1 MSCSAH
7 GGGMK
12 VNGSTILEGERIVL
26 VPYKRE
32 HVPRY
37 HEWMQSAELL
47 EQTAS
52 ERLTL
57 EQEYDMQRSWFQD
70 ENNCMAGDVNLF
82 LNDNKL
88 DIAEIEVMIA
98 EPSCRRNGFGT
109 EALLTM
115 MNYGANHLGIKKYEA
130 KIGCGNKASLTLFQ
144 KLGFVETSYS
154 DVFNEWTLQLNV
166 TEGIQEWL
174 AEATNHV
181 SVHKYPFRPRST
193 TPSDH

>member
-70 ENNCMAGDVNLF
+70 ENKCTF
-82 LNDNKL
+82 IIL
-88 DIAEIEVMIA
+88 DKKKWLQPEMTEI
-98 EPSCRRNGFGT
+98 EPSCRRNGFGR

-130 KIGCGNKASLTLFQ
+130 KIGCGNKASLSLFH

-181 SVHKYPFRPRST
+181 SVHNYPFRPRNT
-193 TPSDH
+193 TSSDH

>member
-98 EPSCRRNGFGT
+98 EPSCRRNGFGR

-130 KIGCGNKASLTLFQ
+130 KIGCGNKASLSLFH

-181 SVHKYPFRPRST
+181 SVHNYPFRPRNT